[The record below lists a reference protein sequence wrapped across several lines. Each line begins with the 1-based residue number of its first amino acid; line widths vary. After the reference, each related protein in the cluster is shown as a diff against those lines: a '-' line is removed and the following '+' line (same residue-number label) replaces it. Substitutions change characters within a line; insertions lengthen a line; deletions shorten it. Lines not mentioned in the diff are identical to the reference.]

1 MLPMQ
6 KITTLLNKTVFN
18 PKKNVAIATGMQ
30 PSEATLKTILQFA
43 ATYRV
48 EKIGKNQFVEMYLN

>member
-1 MLPMQ
+1 MQ
-6 KITTLLNKTVFN
+6 KTTTFLNKTVFE
-18 PKKNVAIATGMQ
+18 PKKNVAVATEMQ

-48 EKIGKNQFVEMYLN
+48 EKIGKNQFVETYLN

>member
-1 MLPMQ
+1 MQ

-18 PKKNVAIATGMQ
+18 PKKNVAIGTGMQ